1 MCLSLWVSR
10 SLSLCPPPP
19 NTHSPPT
26 HLTDSILDRW
36 QALYVVQFPCSQW
49 MEGNDHFSKVS
60 LGYKVWSLLC
70 VINFC
75 EPVNLWTAQ
84 SNPFWNVPFYP
95 SSFSPLYSEKFSTF
109 IKSNKMRYDHSFE
122 TLFVWLYLKERRKER
137 RCQLLEVT
145 TKGWPREIGMDAYI
159 LPGGQLK
166 AGDAAPHQGGGGEV
180 SGQIQH

>member
-1 MCLSLWVSR
+1 MCLSLWVSW
-10 SLSLCPPPP
+10 SLSICPPPP

-36 QALYVVQFPCSQW
+36 QVLYVAHCSQW

-60 LGYKVWSLLC
+60 LGHKVWSLLC
-70 VINFC
+70 VINLR
-75 EPVNLWTAQ
+75 EPVNLWTGQ
-84 SNPFWNVPFYP
+84 LNPLWNVPFYQ
-95 SSFSPLYSEKFSTF
+95 SSFSPLYSEKLSTF
-109 IKSNKMRYDHSFE
+109 IKSNKMRYDHPVG
-122 TLFVWLYLKERRKER
+122 TLFVWLYLKEWRKER

-145 TKGWPREIGMDAYI
+145 TKCWPREIRMDAYI

-166 AGDAAPHQGGGGEV
+166 AGDATPRQRGGGEV